1 MAQQKMMRLFAKW
14 HIWLGWLVGVPI
26 LMWTVTGLVMVINPI
41 EEVRGTHLRKPV
53 LEEPLLPAGN
63 PAPIAFPTDDIP
75 RYREMRVEMQD
86 GRPVWLLTDADGNLE
101 RVPADMTG
109 EPLPVIDEAYI
120 RDAAARLIVG
130 GENPVAVEQ
139 FSAEESPFDFRRP
152 IPSWRVTLED
162 GAHIYFD
169 ARTGQ
174 IAAVR
179 TRFWR
184 VFDFMWGLHIMDL
197 QTRDL
202 TEQSTFNH
210 TMLVLFAGLS
220 VLGSLIGCTLM
231 FRRRK
236 ARVKVPK

>member
-1 MAQQKMMRLFAKW
+1 MRLFAKW

-26 LMWTVTGLVMVINPI
+26 LMWTVTGLIMVINPI
-41 EEVRGTHLRKPV
+41 EEVRGNHLRIPQ
-53 LEEPLLPAGN
+53 EEQLLPAGN
-63 PAPIAFPTDDIP
+63 PAPIAFRVDNIP
-75 RYREMRVEMQD
+75 QFREMRVVMQD
-86 GRPVWLLTDADGNLE
+86 GRPVWLLTDAEGNLE
-101 RVPADMTG
+101 RLPADMTG

-120 RDAAARLIVG
+120 RNAAARLIVG

-197 QTRDL
+197 QTRELDQ
-202 TEQSTFNH
+202 QSIFTH
-210 TMLVLFAGLS
+210 MILVLFAGLAA
-220 VLGSLIGCTLM
+220 LGALLGCTLM

-236 ARVKVPK
+236 PKVKVPR